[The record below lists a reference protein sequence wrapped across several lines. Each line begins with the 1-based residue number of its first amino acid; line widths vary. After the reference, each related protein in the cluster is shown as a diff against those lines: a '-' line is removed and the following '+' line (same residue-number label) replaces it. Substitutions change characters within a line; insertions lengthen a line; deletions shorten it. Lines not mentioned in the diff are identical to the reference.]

1 MVTILFLSSPSNFNA
16 LQKAHKYIVE
26 EKHAKNKIPEFSV
39 YFYIFFF
46 GPFYFPNKNMYVG
59 IPFGAHTALDFA

>member
-26 EKHAKNKIPEFSV
+26 EKHAKNKIPEF
-39 YFYIFFF
+39 
-46 GPFYFPNKNMYVG
+46 P
-59 IPFGAHTALDFA
+59 AAWEA